1 MRPNLPD
8 KSSLMS
14 AYRHRPRE
22 FRLSPSEAL
31 VEALARRNETSCELK
46 PMRKWLASLLLAV
59 ALVTPAAAGPYA
71 PYEFLIGDWDVSL
84 AEGPPAM
91 VARFSWGPN
100 RSYIR
105 YAASLL
111 TAKGEEPHFEG
122 VLMWNGVAKNL
133 DMLLMLDLTE
143 RAAVQERGTLSVAAD
158 GTLVR
163 EINASYSEGATPLGG
178 QKAGP
183 AGTTVH
189 FRQTYRRLA
198 PDKIATAA
206 MRETPQGWVP
216 TFPGGDRMI
225 MTRRSTTDPDQRD

>member
-1 MRPNLPD
+1 
-8 KSSLMS
+8 
-14 AYRHRPRE
+14 
-22 FRLSPSEAL
+22 
-31 VEALARRNETSCELK
+31 
-46 PMRKWLASLLLAV
+46 MRKWLASLLLAV
-59 ALVTPAAAGPYA
+59 VLAAPAAAAGPYA
-71 PYEFLIGDWDVSL
+71 PYEFLIGDWNVSV

-133 DMLLMLDLTE
+133 DMLLMLDLSE
-143 RAAVQERGTLSVAAD
+143 RASVQERGTLSLAPD

-163 EINASYSEGATPLGG
+163 EINASYSEGATPIGG
-178 QKAGP
+178 QKAG
-183 AGTTVH
+183 ANGTTVH
-189 FRQTYRRLA
+189 FRQTYRRLT
-198 PDKIATAA
+198 PDKIATSA

-216 TFPGGDRMI
+216 TFPGGDRMV
-225 MTRRSTTDPDQRD
+225 MTRRAPGDRDQTD

>member
-1 MRPNLPD
+1 MP
-8 KSSLMS
+8 
-14 AYRHRPRE
+14 
-22 FRLSPSEAL
+22 
-31 VEALARRNETSCELK
+31 
-46 PMRKWLASLLLAV
+46 KWLASLLLA
-59 ALVTPAAAGPYA
+59 LVLATVPAANAAGPYA
-71 PYEFLIGDWDVSL
+71 PYEFLIGDWDVSV

-133 DMLLMLDLTE
+133 DMLLMLDLSE
-143 RAAVQERGTLSVAAD
+143 HAAVQERGTLSLAPD

-163 EINASYSEGATPLGG
+163 EINASYSEGATPIGG
-178 QKAGP
+178 RKAG
-183 AGTTVH
+183 ANGTTVH

-206 MRETPQGWVP
+206 MRETPHGWVP

-225 MTRRSTTDPDQRD
+225 MTRQP

>member
-1 MRPNLPD
+1 MP
-8 KSSLMS
+8 
-14 AYRHRPRE
+14 
-22 FRLSPSEAL
+22 
-31 VEALARRNETSCELK
+31 
-46 PMRKWLASLLLAV
+46 KWLASLLVAIVLA
-59 ALVTPAAAGPYA
+59 AAAPAANATGPYA
-71 PYEFLIGDWDVSL
+71 PYEFLIGDWDVSV

-133 DMLLMLDLTE
+133 DMLLMLDLSE
-143 RAAVQERGTLSVAAD
+143 RAAVQERGTLSLAPD

-163 EINASYSEGATPLGG
+163 EINASYSEGATPIGG
-178 QKAGP
+178 RKAG
-183 AGTTVH
+183 ANGTTVH

-198 PDKIATAA
+198 PDKIESAA

-225 MTRRSTTDPDQRD
+225 MTRRAAADPNKAD